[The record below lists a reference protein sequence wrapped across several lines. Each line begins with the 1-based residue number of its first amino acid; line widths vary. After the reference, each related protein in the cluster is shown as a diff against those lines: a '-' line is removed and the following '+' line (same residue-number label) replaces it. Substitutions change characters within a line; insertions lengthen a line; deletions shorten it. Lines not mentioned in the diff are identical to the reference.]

1 MISFY
6 FSILITHP
14 PSFPA
19 SRTREQT
26 CPRCS
31 RRFGSHLVAC
41 GRHARRHR
49 VLLRGDGLRR
59 HRRQRWP
66 GMGQSAH
73 ARLLVERDQT
83 RWRSRGRPL
92 ESGGDKLGPRRPA
105 SARAPAPRAHT
116 DDAVGS
122 NPSERS
128 EPDAGPVDPDAVT
141 RADFGAYVVEDE
153 QPEADQRP
161 GVLRLGLYR
170 GVPETSHSGRSPGTL
185 PGTATLN
192 RIPIV
197 TVCTHPEDVPGRV
210 LAVLVHGGGHAMGLS
225 EARLRELASPPVP
238 RRSPASQ
245 SERVRWLVEAVIDEF
260 LPRTPLGHMTD
271 SATRRAE
278 SPGTGA

>member
-1 MISFY
+1 
-6 FSILITHP
+6 
-14 PSFPA
+14 
-19 SRTREQT
+19 
-26 CPRCS
+26 
-31 RRFGSHLVAC
+31 
-41 GRHARRHR
+41 
-49 VLLRGDGLRR
+49 
-59 HRRQRWP
+59 
-66 GMGQSAH
+66 
-73 ARLLVERDQT
+73 
-83 RWRSRGRPL
+83 
-92 ESGGDKLGPRRPA
+92 
-105 SARAPAPRAHT
+105 
-116 DDAVGS
+116 
-122 NPSERS
+122 
-128 EPDAGPVDPDAVT
+128 VDPDAVT
-141 RADFGAYVVEDE
+141 RADFGAYVVDVIDALPPWVQPVVSEIAILVEDE

-185 PGTATLN
+185 PGTATLY